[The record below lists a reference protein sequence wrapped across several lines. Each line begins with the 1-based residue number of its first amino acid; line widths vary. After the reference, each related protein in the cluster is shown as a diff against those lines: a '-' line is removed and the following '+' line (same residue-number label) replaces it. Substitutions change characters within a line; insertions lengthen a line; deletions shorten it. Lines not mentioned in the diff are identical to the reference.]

1 MGNSTHLGN
10 LAKAEKDGV
19 FDATMAYAWASDA
32 TAWEHCI
39 EFAGVNEANAHA
51 VLEMIQQLEEAG
63 FSAMP
68 NACKYMIAAACRFGR
83 CKFGHVVQSALV
95 AWLDARV
102 QISPPNLPTD
112 PSKRTAGRT
121 QRERRP
127 SKLRLHP
134 LRP

>member
-68 NACKYMIAAACRFGR
+68 NACKYMIAAA
-83 CKFGHVVQSALV
+83 KA
-95 AWLDARV
+95 ARKT
-102 QISPPNLPTD
+102 LLEAKL
-112 PSKRTAGRT
+112 KRASRLATK
-121 QRERRP
+121 RR
-127 SKLRLHP
+127 
-134 LRP
+134 

>member
-63 FSAMP
+63 FSRPCLRP
-68 NACKYMIAAACRFGR
+68 NSSGPVALLPSGVRKGGFGPFFFAFYSAAEQGPCR
-83 CKFGHVVQSALV
+83 SLWA
-95 AWLDARV
+95 A
-102 QISPPNLPTD
+102 LPT
-112 PSKRTAGRT
+112 P
-121 QRERRP
+121 
-127 SKLRLHP
+127 
-134 LRP
+134 